1 MPTGKR
7 LTPSLEYLS
16 ERFPKDNAPVVLF
29 DPGHGG
35 MIDGV
40 YQTDKRFDINKPGSY
55 TKGYVH
61 SMGVGIAEGEFN
73 RDIMNRV
80 CKYMDMVGLPY
91 KKIVDTEEDVPL
103 RKRSDDI
110 NEYYYNENKRCF
122 VCSIHANA
130 GKGTGKEI
138 FTSPGETNADPMAEI
153 MILRMDDDLPELR
166 LRADKSDGDHDKEAK
181 FWMVTKTAPPAF
193 LIECAFMDTLKPDCE
208 LMISD
213 EGRERF
219 AKSIFYGLVEI
230 IENYEKIVA

>member
-181 FWMVTKTAPPAF
+181 FWDMETLSLPRTWNNSGRAF
-193 LIECAFMDTLKPDCE
+193 QGLASSTSCSSSLFMDSSPLDVGESCHNSRHTHINALE
-208 LMISD
+208 
-213 EGRERF
+213 
-219 AKSIFYGLVEI
+219 
-230 IENYEKIVA
+230 